1 MSGIYIHIPFCVK
14 KCSYCNFFS
23 STNLSQKDS
32 YLQALCKEMEL
43 RADYL
48 GENPVHTLYFGGG
61 TPSIL
66 TPQELE
72 SLISHAEKIFG
83 FHSDIEITLEANPN
97 NLNEEYFKQL
107 ADTSVNRL
115 SIGIQSFFDENLQI
129 LGRIHT
135 ARQAENC
142 IELANK
148 YNFSNLSIDL
158 MYGYPQLTTEQ
169 WQASLQKVKDIPH
182 LSCYSLSLESNSVL
196 YKQVQNGL
204 LQLPDE
210 EQIIEQY
217 SLLSIF
223 AKNNQFIHYETS
235 NFCKSGCFSKH
246 NTAYWQDKA
255 YIGLGCA
262 AHSFN
267 RESRQWN
274 FSDIDNYIQ
283 QITSIHTEDDWIQK
297 AENVLFEQEELT
309 QSMRVNEYVM
319 TSLRTIWGCDLQYVE
334 NHFSKQ
340 HRAELEQK
348 LTFISSVYYF
358 IKDEKVILTE
368 EGSLFADAIASELF
382 YGNL

>member
-48 GENPVHTLYFGGG
+48 DEKPVRTLYFGGG

-72 SLISHAEKIFG
+72 SLIAHARKVFG
-83 FHSDIEITLEANPN
+83 FHSDVEITLEANPN

-107 ADTSVNRL
+107 ANTAINRL

-135 ARQAENC
+135 AKHAENC
-142 IELANK
+142 VELADK

-169 WQASLQKVKDIPH
+169 WQANLQKVKEIPH

-196 YKQVQNGL
+196 YKQVQNAS

-217 SLLSIF
+217 SLLSHF
-223 AKNNQFIHYETS
+223 AKDNQFIHYETS
-235 NFCKSGCFSKH
+235 NFCKVGCFSKH

-267 RESRQWN
+267 RKSRQWN
-274 FSDIDNYIQ
+274 LSDIDNYIQ
-283 QITSIHTEDDWIQK
+283 QIASIPTADDWAQK
-297 AENVLFEQEELT
+297 AENMLFEQEELT

-334 NHFSKQ
+334 THFSK
-340 HRAELEQK
+340 HYRIELEQK
-348 LTFISSVYYF
+348 LTSISPTYYF
-358 IKDEKVILTE
+358 VKDEKIMLTE
-368 EGSLFADAIASELF
+368 EGSLFADAIASNLF
-382 YGNL
+382 GF